1 MAEQPVPR
9 DDRHAEDDDLVEVA
23 LGHAD
28 RARRDEVTA
37 HLALCPSCRRQY
49 DEVADAVE
57 LVLPAVPRVAP
68 PPGFES
74 AALATLA
81 DARRGQPVPAPDV
94 GRSPSR
100 RTVLWAAA
108 AAVLGVAAGAGATAY
123 LTGEGEDTPTPWSAA
138 LLTADGT
145 TVGYAAPS
153 YDDRGDVLVI
163 DVTGGQ
169 AGRTYTCRLRLA
181 DGSTRD
187 VGTWDLS
194 DDRPNSWVVPVADDE
209 VSGLELVAESGRTWA
224 SARL

>member
-1 MAEQPVPR
+1 MPEQPVPVEE
-9 DDRHAEDDDLVEVA
+9 RHPDDDALVEVA

-28 RARRDEVTA
+28 PARRDAVTA
-37 HLALCPSCRRQY
+37 HLAVCAACRRHY

-74 AALATLA
+74 AALETLA
-81 DARRGQPVPAPDV
+81 RARTGGSAA
-94 GRSPSR
+94 GRSAAGPTR

-123 LTGEGEDTPTPWSAA
+123 LGGREGTPTPWAA
-138 LLTADGT
+138 PLVTADGA
-145 TVGYAAPS
+145 TVGFAAPS
-153 YDDRGDVLVI
+153 YDDRGDVLVV

-169 AGRTYTCRLRLA
+169 DGRTYTCRLRLS

-187 VGTWDLS
+187 VGTWALAG
-194 DDRPNSWVVPVADDE
+194 DRPNSWVVRVRDGEVAA
-209 VSGLELVAESGRTWA
+209 VELVAESGRTWA
-224 SARL
+224 TAEL